1 MCFSCLDTGLRIV
14 YFFNYIEIDP
24 RHKGQTVTQYS
35 EKIVKK
41 EKGKIMTN
49 TERIID
55 IGDRV
60 SRIEGILE
68 TQEKSRKIWT
78 PIIVAAILGALG
90 WIIKMLFDLTALT
103 AKVSAM
109 P

>member
-1 MCFSCLDTGLRIV
+1 M
-14 YFFNYIEIDP
+14 EIDP
-24 RHKGQTVTQYS
+24 RHKGQTVTQYP
-35 EKIVKK
+35 ERTVKK
-41 EKGKIMTN
+41 EKRKAMTN

-68 TQEKSRKIWT
+68 TQERSRKIWT
-78 PIIVAAILGALG
+78 PIIVAVMLGALG

-103 AKVSAM
+103 AKISAM